1 METVWFVIVTVML
14 AMYVVLDG
22 FDFGVGMVY
31 PFIARTGAER
41 RMVLASIGPVWNA
54 NEVWLIAAGA
64 VLFFAYPKAYA
75 AGFSGFY
82 LALIL
87 VLWLLI
93 FRGLAVELREQVD
106 HPLWRQAWDAAFTVS
121 SVLLAV
127 VFGTALGNLIRG
139 VPLNPEGYFFVPLW
153 TDFLP
158 GSAPGILDWFT
169 VLLGLSSAVILAFHG
184 ASYLAMKT
192 EGPLYQ
198 RSAAAAR
205 ILGWVSVGY
214 TALTAMAVPMVQ
226 PSLALSF
233 TRHPVVYL
241 APLIG
246 AIALGYS
253 LYFRIRRRDTAAF
266 LASSTFIFLM
276 LVSVMFGMYP
286 YILVSTTNLAFSLTV
301 FNASTDSYGLT
312 VGIGWFGVGFLLI
325 LAYQIYLH
333 SQFLGKTRLDDSH

>member
-1 METVWFVIVTVML
+1 METTWFIIVTVML

-31 PFIARTGAER
+31 PFVARTEGER
-41 RMVLASIGPVWNA
+41 RTALTSIGPVWNA

-93 FRGLAVELREQVD
+93 FRGLALELRGQVD
-106 HPLWRQAWDAAFTVS
+106 HALWKQAWDTAFTVS
-121 SVLLAV
+121 SLLLAI

-139 VPLNPEGYFFVPLW
+139 VPLNRDGYFFVPLW
-153 TDFLP
+153 TDFQP
-158 GSAPGILDWFT
+158 GSDPGILDWFT
-169 VLLGLSSAVILAFHG
+169 VLLGLTSAVVLAFHG
-184 ASYLAMKT
+184 ANYLVTKT
-192 EGPLYQ
+192 EGVLYQ
-198 RSAAAAR
+198 RAVTIAW
-205 ILGWVSVGY
+205 ILGWMSVGC
-214 TALTAMAVPMVQ
+214 TTLTVMAVPMVQ
-226 PSLALSF
+226 PNLSLNFS
-233 TRHPVVYL
+233 RHPVVYL
-241 APLIG
+241 APVVG
-246 AIALGYS
+246 VIALGYS
-253 LYFRIRRRDTAAF
+253 LYFRLRRRDASAF
-266 LASSTFIFLM
+266 LASCVFIFLM

-286 YILVSTTNLAFSLTV
+286 YILVSTTDLRFSLTV

-312 VGIGWFGVGFLLI
+312 TGIAWFAVGGLLI

-333 SQFLGKTRLDDSH
+333 CQFLGKTRSDDVH